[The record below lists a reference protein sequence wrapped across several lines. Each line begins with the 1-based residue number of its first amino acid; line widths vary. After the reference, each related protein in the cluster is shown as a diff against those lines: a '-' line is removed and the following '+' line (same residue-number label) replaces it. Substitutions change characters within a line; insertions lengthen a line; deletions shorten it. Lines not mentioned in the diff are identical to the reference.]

1 MTLNKWKEIGPLNL
15 DYLVNELAI
24 EIDESSEIKEIVN
37 EQYDNVLQ
45 RSRWGQMNA
54 DQKFE
59 GIGRICFSDGQI

>member
-37 EQYDNVLQ
+37 EQYDNVL
-45 RSRWGQMNA
+45 
-54 DQKFE
+54 
-59 GIGRICFSDGQI
+59 